1 MVVVWIEVVVM
12 ESESESLSRV
22 EVDWLEEVAEAPEEE
37 ALLPAEA
44 ELEERS
50 VALETA
56 LEAAE
61 LPDEMAEEATDE
73 TALLI

>member
-12 ESESESLSRV
+12 EPEALPLLEA
-22 EVDWLEEVAEAPEEE
+22 EDWLEEVAEAPEEE

-56 LEAAE
+56 LEAAA

>member
-1 MVVVWIEVVVM
+1 M